1 MAGIMDHLNNNHGEE
16 ISEDTIPVVLS
27 LSAVNPLWIEACPLC
42 ESVGPRD
49 SPELVDHVLEHMHD
63 FSLRALPWALRAP
76 LETMR
81 VVGVHNPEVRD
92 AERLLQWLG
101 NLNPEV
107 SAEGQQP
114 QLQLCQFDIAP
125 SLQFSQDTEMRPSV
139 MNYFDENDYFAE
151 ELKDDSMSFEIQTND
166 STLQLSSG
174 VPTEGSEKEPY
185 IQARSNWRTLSHDV
199 YSVAWI
205 CGLPKEQ
212 TPATT
217 MLDEI
222 HPNLPQP
229 SDDHNC
235 YTLGSIG
242 GHNIVIACLPN
253 DDIGNSF
260 DLPFVNQLIRTFPSI
275 KIGFRVGIGDGIA
288 PEVRS
293 GDVVVSTPVGK
304 FPGVVQLEFGK
315 RKDGGKFR
323 HIGSL
328 NNPPSWLLAALSE
341 SEVEYGFTESKI
353 LDEVNENWT
362 IPVPIHRRFDS
373 LETDDGRAS
382 KTTKRKTKEMRV
394 HYGLIASGNPVTND
408 ASFRDW
414 LYKEFDGHILCVETE
429 AVGMINDF
437 PCIVIAGIC
446 DYADA
451 GKNKAWQSHAAT
463 AAAAFAKELLGY
475 IQPRVIEDEP
485 PVKDILDQSKV
496 HDNIFTTDH
505 EILDWLTPRDYSYL
519 QRRYLARQQ
528 PGTGQ
533 WFLNSPEY
541 QTWLNAGGQV
551 LFCPGIPGAGKTIMT
566 ATVVEDL
573 LDKFQSDS
581 SIGIA
586 YLYCDFRRQ
595 DEQKAED
602 LLISLL
608 KQLSQEPHPP
618 RESVR
623 ALYERHSSKRTR
635 PSLGEISNVLHSMA
649 ATYSRVFIII
659 DALDECFHSSQTNLL
674 LEAFSLQAKCGA
686 NIFATSRPLPV
697 ITKMFKKSISI
708 EIRASD
714 DDVRRYIDSH
724 LWYLSASATSN
735 LELREEI
742 KTEIVRAVD
751 GMYVPFHVL

>member
-27 LSAVNPLWIEACPLC
+27 LSAVNPLWVEACPLC

-63 FSLRALPWALRAP
+63 FSLRSLPWALRAP

-81 VVGVHNPEVRD
+81 VVGVHNLEVRD

-101 NLNPEV
+101 DVNPEI
-107 SAEGQQP
+107 STEGQQP
-114 QLQLCQFDIAP
+114 QLQLCQSDIAP
-125 SLQFSQDTEMRPSV
+125 FLEFSQDTGMRPNV
-139 MNYFDENDYFAE
+139 MDYFDENDYFAE

-166 STLQLSSG
+166 STLQLYSG
-174 VPTEGSEKEPY
+174 VPTEDGDEEPY
-185 IQARSNWRTLSHDV
+185 IQAKSNWRTLSHDA

-205 CGLPKEQ
+205 CALPKEQ

-242 GHNIVIACLPN
+242 GHNIVIACFPK

-260 DLPFVNQLIRTFPSI
+260 DLPFVNRLIGTFPSI
-275 KIGFRVGIGDGIA
+275 KIGFMVGIADGIA
-288 PEVRS
+288 PEVRP

-304 FPGVVQLEFGK
+304 FPGVIQLEFGK
-315 RKDGGKFR
+315 SKDGGEFTQ
-323 HIGSL
+323 IGSL
-328 NNPPSWLLAALSE
+328 NNPPSWLLTALSE
-341 SEVEYGFTESKI
+341 LDMEHNFTGSKI
-353 LDEVNENWT
+353 MDEVNEKW
-362 IPVPIHRRFDS
+362 PVLAVIHWRSDS
-373 LETDDGRAS
+373 PETDDSRAS
-382 KTTKRKTKEMRV
+382 KTTEKEPREMRV

-408 ASFRDW
+408 ASFRDRI
-414 LYKEFDGHILCVETE
+414 YKEFDGHILCVETE

-437 PCIVIAGIC
+437 PCIVIRGIC

-451 GKNKAWQSHAAT
+451 SKNNVWQSHAA
-463 AAAAFAKELLGY
+463 AMAAAFAKELLGY
-475 IQPRVIEDEP
+475 VQPRVIDDERS
-485 PVKDILDQSKV
+485 VKDILDQSQP
-496 HDNIFTTDH
+496 HDTVSTADH

-519 QRRYLARQQ
+519 QRRYLAKLQ

-533 WFLNSPEY
+533 WFLNSAGY

-566 ATVVEDL
+566 ATVIEDL
-573 LDKFQSDS
+573 HDKFQSDS

-608 KQLSQEPHPP
+608 KQLSQDPTP
-618 RESVR
+618 REKV
-623 ALYERHSSKRTR
+623 
-635 PSLGEISNVLHSMA
+635 
-649 ATYSRVFIII
+649 
-659 DALDECFHSSQTNLL
+659 
-674 LEAFSLQAKCGA
+674 
-686 NIFATSRPLPV
+686 
-697 ITKMFKKSISI
+697 
-708 EIRASD
+708 
-714 DDVRRYIDSH
+714 
-724 LWYLSASATSN
+724 
-735 LELREEI
+735 
-742 KTEIVRAVD
+742 
-751 GMYVPFHVL
+751 